1 MESVSVAEALP
12 WHFRGRRYAFTA
24 FQMLLKWFQLD
35 EATDVL
41 LVGDSTGGA
50 GMTQVMDDLH
60 GLVHPSLSQT
70 MLSVPLLVLANVVPC
85 CTTLLLSTMGKP

>member
-1 MESVSVAEALP
+1 MGSVPAAEALP

-24 FQMLLKWFQLD
+24 FQMLLKWFQLE

-60 GLVHPSLSQT
+60 AMVHASLSQS
-70 MLSVPLLVLANVVPC
+70 MLWLSVLVPATVVV
-85 CTTLLLSTMGKP
+85 LSTMGHLLSTIN